1 MKEIKSREQRRQRRG
16 WRKSS
21 KKCYRK
27 KKEVLKVLENVQ
39 TPPTSPEVRSPPQQ
53 QVARQLGRKNVRKDR
68 SKAYREIFR
77 LRVALKNVER
87 KV

>member
-1 MKEIKSREQRRQRRG
+1 MAKISNEY
-16 WRKSS
+16 
-21 KKCYRK
+21 YRK
-27 KKEVLKVLENVQ
+27 KKEVLKVLENAQ

-53 QVARQLGRKNVRKDR
+53 QVARQLGRQKVRKDR

-77 LRVALKNVER
+77 CFEKRGNVER